1 MHCPFCTDQPT
12 CDYAVECAEL
22 NAALDEAEELCT
34 ALNAEVDSLKLR
46 IRQLEQYIMDAGL
59 NLFSETL

>member
-1 MHCPFCTDQPT
+1 MHCPFYIDQPP
-12 CDYAVECAEL
+12 CDYAVECAVL
-22 NAALDEAEELCT
+22 NATLAEAEELCA
-34 ALNAEVDSLKLR
+34 ALNAEADSLKLR